1 MIDFSRWPCDTVVAA
16 SLSGSSFG
24 DTSAVFELASVT
36 KLLSAY
42 ATLVAVEEGVFSLS
56 TPLGPEGSTVRHLLA
71 HASGL
76 SHDDLTEQKP
86 VGERRIYSSSAYALL
101 GEEITRL
108 TDIPFRQ
115 YAREAVFEPLGMA
128 NTDIYGNPGF
138 GGRSTVDDLL
148 RFMKEIVSPKVLHPS
163 TLEDATT
170 IQFPELNGIV
180 PGYGNYKPCP
190 WGLGFEIKGEKNPHW
205 TGPSM
210 PADTIGHFGQAGTF
224 VWVHRPSRRGVVVL
238 TDRAFGDWAK
248 PLWMDTNEAIWTANS

>member
-1 MIDFSRWPCDTVVAA
+1 MIDFSDWPCDTVAA
-16 SLSGSSFG
+16 GSLSGFSFG

-56 TPLGPEGSTVRHLLA
+56 TPLGPDDSTVRHLLA

-76 SHDDLTEQKP
+76 SHDDLTPQKP

-101 GEEITRL
+101 GQEIERL
-108 TDIPFRQ
+108 TDIPFGQ
-115 YAREAVFEPLGMA
+115 YAREAVFEPLGMEH
-128 NTDIYGNPGF
+128 TEIYGNPGF
-138 GGRSTVDDLL
+138 GGRSTVEDLL
-148 RFMKEIVSPKVLHPS
+148 RFSEEVISPQVLHPS
-163 TLEDATT
+163 TVKEATT
-170 IQFPELNGIV
+170 VQFPDLNGIV

-210 PADTIGHFGQAGTF
+210 PADTVGHFGQAGTF
-224 VWVHRPSRRGVVVL
+224 WWVHRVSGRGLVVL
-238 TDRAFGDWAK
+238 TDRPFGDWAK
-248 PLWMDTNEAIWTANS
+248 PLWMEANESFWLANS